1 MRERIADWRFRRRLA
16 ALGKS
21 GQELLCAY
29 AGARWPA
36 PDLPLREAALL
47 ALDFELDGLARDA
60 HVLQAG
66 WLPFDTG
73 GIALEG
79 AMSLDIRSARRLD
92 DSAVT
97 VHGIGEE
104 RAREG
109 QPLRQVL
116 EPLVSALSGR
126 VLVAHGAAI
135 EMEVIERTTRAC
147 FGEALPVRAICT
159 LELERRLHPN
169 LVGSDAYRLAAVR
182 ARYNL
187 PAYDQHDALSDA
199 LAAAELLLA
208 QARRLSAD
216 VRLGSVL
223 LG

>member
-29 AGARWPA
+29 AGARWPS

-47 ALDFELDGLARDA
+47 ALDA

-66 WLPFDTG
+66 WLAFDTG
-73 GIALEG
+73 GIALDG

-92 DSAVT
+92 DGAVT

-116 EPLVSALSGR
+116 EPLVSALSGS

-135 EMEVIERTTRAC
+135 EVEVIERTTRAC
-147 FGEALPVRAICT
+147 YGEALPVRAICT

-208 QARRLSAD
+208 QARRLPTD

-223 LG
+223 RG